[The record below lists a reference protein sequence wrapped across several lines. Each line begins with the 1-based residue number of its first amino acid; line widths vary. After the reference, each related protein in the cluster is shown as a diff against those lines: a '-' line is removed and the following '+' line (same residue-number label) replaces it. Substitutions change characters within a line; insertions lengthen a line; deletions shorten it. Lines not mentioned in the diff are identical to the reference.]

1 MSNTKLNELYRLV
14 SGHTLVDFDLIIN
27 NLKEMPVEN
36 RLNYIGKYLYSV
48 PGGIG
53 NNYIGSQFRSEL
65 YKVLGENSIFL
76 TPDIDKDSNINQ
88 EDYYRIILEQIDI
101 NNDNRFTVDDI
112 EILKLLST
120 EPISEELG
128 DGKEN
133 GHYYVDL
140 GLPSKTMWA
149 TCNIGADK
157 VTDSGLLF
165 QWGRVNGYKYGDANH
180 KFRTNAQNLE
190 DGSTSEYIPITSSG
204 KTYDKNEILD
214 LADDAAHVNMGG
226 KWMMPTQTQ
235 YSEMFSNTTCTV
247 IKDLKNKQKVIGM
260 LFTSKI
266 NNKRLFV
273 PFAGYWYNGS
283 FASAG
288 SHARVWSS
296 QVHPSDVHITYGLSC
311 GLSGYAYIYNLTRS
325 YAFSVRGVFQV

>member
-14 SGHTLVDFDLIIN
+14 SGNTLVDFDLIIN
-27 NLKEMPVEN
+27 NLKEMPIEN

-48 PGGIG
+48 PGGIA

-65 YKVLGENSIFL
+65 YKALGENSIFL

-101 NNDNRFTVDDI
+101 NNDNQFTVDDI

-133 GHYYVDL
+133 GYYYVDL

-165 QWGRVNGYKYGDANH
+165 QWGRTDGYKYGDINH
-180 KFRTNAQNLE
+180 KFRTNQQNLE
-190 DGSTSEYIPITSSG
+190 DGSTSEYIPVLPTGNKYG
-204 KTYDKNEILD
+204 KGEILKLD
-214 LADDAAHVNMGG
+214 DDAAHVNMGG

-235 YSEMFSNTTCTV
+235 YSEMFNNTTRTV

-266 NNKRLFV
+266 NSKRLFV
-273 PFAGYWYNGS
+273 PFAGYWYNGGFATAGS
-283 FASAG
+283 FAGA
-288 SHARVWSS
+288 WSS
-296 QVHPSDVHITYGLSC
+296 QVRPFNVNC
-311 GLSGYAYIYNLTRS
+311 AYILYCDSSGNASIFIDDRS
-325 YAFSVRGVFQV
+325 FAFSVRGVFKK

>member
-14 SGHTLVDFDLIIN
+14 SGNTLVDFDLIIN

-157 VTDSGLLF
+157 VIDSGLLF
-165 QWGRVNGYKYGDANH
+165 QWGRVNGYRYGDANH

-204 KTYDKNEILD
+204 KTYKVNDILD

-226 KWMMPTQTQ
+226 KWRMPTKD
-235 YSEMFSNTTCTV
+235 ELKELFNNTTR
-247 IKDLKNKQKVIGM
+247 KVETINRVKGM

-283 FASAG
+283 FAAAG
-288 SHARVWSS
+288 SLAFVWSS
-296 QVHPSDVHITYGLSC
+296 QVHPSIVDFAYVLNYN
-311 GLSGYAYIYNLTRS
+311 SGGNAYISYEGRS
-325 YAFSVRGVFQV
+325 YAFSVRGVFKK